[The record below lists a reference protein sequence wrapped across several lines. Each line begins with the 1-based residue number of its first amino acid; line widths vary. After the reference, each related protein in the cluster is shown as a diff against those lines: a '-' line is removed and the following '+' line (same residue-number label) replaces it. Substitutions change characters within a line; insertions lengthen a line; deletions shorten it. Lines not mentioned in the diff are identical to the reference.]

1 MVCDKCKEREAVCEF
16 AYGNQPAGAR
26 KWNLC
31 EACLQQFVPGLPSPK
46 QIEDKIGAKKPLAPG
61 EASCGWVSFSPDER
75 RRKQ

>member
-26 KWNLC
+26 RWNLC
-31 EACLQQFVPGLPSPK
+31 QACLENFAPGLPSQEQFK
-46 QIEDKIGAKKPLAPG
+46 EKSVAKIPLTPG
-61 EASCGWVSFSPDER
+61 EASCGWVSFSPDEL